1 MKVIAISGSPRKDGR
16 IGKIVEEI
24 IKGAKEN
31 DHECEIIHLVDLDIR
46 DCAGCMSCQE
56 KEACVF
62 RDDIEK
68 IEQAIKSS
76 GLIIW
81 ASPTH
86 WANVSGLMLRVFERL
101 FGFLIKE
108 QPKGTPLKRNAK
120 GKKAILVTACSTARP
135 FNWIYNQSRSCL
147 CRMREICKWSG
158 QEIVGTFVLP
168 GTLTMKE
175 IPDKYLIK
183 AREIGRRIK

>member
-1 MKVIAISGSPRKDGR
+1 MKITAINGSPRKEGR
-16 IGKIVEEI
+16 VSKIVDEI

-31 DHECEIIHLVDLDIR
+31 GHECEVIYLVDLSIK
-46 DCAGCMSCQE
+46 DCTGCMSCQE
-56 KEACVF
+56 KGACVF

-68 IEQAIKSS
+68 IEETIKRSD
-76 GLIIW
+76 LIIW

-108 QPKGTPLKRNAK
+108 QPGGTPLKRNAK
-120 GKKAILVTACSTARP
+120 GKKAILVTACSTPWP
-135 FNWIYNQSRSCL
+135 FNWIFNQSRSCVS
-147 CRMREICKWSG
+147 RMREICKYSG
-158 QEIVGTFVLP
+158 QEIVGTFVFP

-175 IPDKYLIK
+175 IPDKFLTR
-183 AREIGRRIK
+183 ARELGRRLK

>member
-1 MKVIAISGSPRKDGR
+1 MNIIVINGSPRKEGR
-16 IGKIVEEI
+16 VSKIVDEI

-31 DHECEIIHLVDLDIR
+31 GHKCEIIYLLDLSIR
-46 DCAGCMSCQE
+46 DCTGCMSCQE
-56 KEACVF
+56 KGVCVF

-68 IEQAIKSS
+68 IEETIKRAD
-76 GLIIW
+76 LIIW

-120 GKKAILVTACSTARP
+120 DKKAILVTACSTPWP
-135 FNWIYNQSRSCL
+135 FNWIFNQSRSCL
-147 CRMREICKWSG
+147 GRMREICKYSG
-158 QEIVGTFVLP
+158 QEIVSTFVLP
-168 GTLTMKE
+168 STLIMKE